1 MKVNKHGY
9 LIDKDG
15 NIVDHNGNIMF
26 EVNLLC
32 DDGDVPALFRNKSLI
47 SNKSEEDIANLI

>member
-9 LIDKDG
+9 LIDNGG

-26 EVNLLC
+26 EVHLLSN
-32 DDGDVPALFRNKSLI
+32 DGDAPALFRNKSL
-47 SNKSEEDIANLI
+47 SNN